1 MPTNFAKTQQTQN
14 LLNKISD
21 GHWMGKDYFPI
32 SNTVMDLINNP
43 RESFFNLPQIRT
55 LIQLEEDIERLN
67 LVEVLDAVSPEIV
80 QTSALR
86 FLTNANSANQGYNSK
101 VYPTVQAVQQKLSQL
116 FTAADRFGIGSRELM
131 LLDKAIAAH
140 NSVLDLPKLSSIP
153 QYGLAPLNLLFPPAD
168 PKLHDIVHTL
178 KGINES
184 VLKVLGMAEQY
195 LPASWIMTGILTKSS
210 SAAGELVA
218 RYELAGL
225 LKGSGGYLL
234 SGVNQGAV
242 ATITSG
248 GTNAVWLLLM
258 DLAPWIIAG
267 AVIVGIALK
276 LSEKK
281 LKMGTD
287 FYLFRVVDGEPAGDA
302 HSVYGDL
309 PPSQNLSICERL
321 VEFFSQVAPLD
332 GDIKIVV
339 LDQDVPV
346 LVYSRTEYGGIVL
359 ESDDEAIVRAT
370 WERLNALFFP
380 PQQSFW
386 EGIEWV
392 YAD

>member
-43 RESFFNLPQIRT
+43 RESFFSLPQIRT
-55 LIQLEEDIERLN
+55 LIRLEEDIGQLN
-67 LVEVLDAVSPEIV
+67 LVEVLDAVSPERV
-80 QTSALR
+80 QTSCLR

-116 FTAADRFGIGSRELM
+116 FAAADRFGNIGSRELM
-131 LLDKAIAAH
+131 LLDKAIATH
-140 NSVLDLPKLSSIP
+140 NSVLDLPKLSGIP
-153 QYGLAPLNLLFPPAD
+153 QYGLAPLTRLFPPAD
-168 PKLHDIVHTL
+168 PKLHHVIHTL

-184 VLKVLGMAEQY
+184 VLKVLGMVKQY
-195 LPASWIMTGILTKSS
+195 LPISWIMTGILTKGS
-210 SAAGELVA
+210 SAVGELVA

-242 ATITSG
+242 ASLTSG

-267 AVIVGIALK
+267 AVDCGYRVEAVGEEAQDGNGF
-276 LSEKK
+276 LS
-281 LKMGTD
+281 
-287 FYLFRVVDGEPAGDA
+287 V
-302 HSVYGDL
+302 
-309 PPSQNLSICERL
+309 
-321 VEFFSQVAPLD
+321 
-332 GDIKIVV
+332 
-339 LDQDVPV
+339 
-346 LVYSRTEYGGIVL
+346 
-359 ESDDEAIVRAT
+359 
-370 WERLNALFFP
+370 
-380 PQQSFW
+380 
-386 EGIEWV
+386 
-392 YAD
+392 